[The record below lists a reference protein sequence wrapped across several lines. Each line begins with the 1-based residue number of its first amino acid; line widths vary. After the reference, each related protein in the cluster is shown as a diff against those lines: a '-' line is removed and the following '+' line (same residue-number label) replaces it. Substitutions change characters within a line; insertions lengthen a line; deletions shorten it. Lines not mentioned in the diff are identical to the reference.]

1 MGIVYATCITRS
13 LSAFNCRPHKQF
25 YTLIIIIV
33 TIIIKL
39 IMISREYTAKS
50 SVGNSNCIS
59 LCYRNRI
66 MFESTRY
73 TELTEESSFSLSL
86 SFLYYIGY
94 FVFLSVVNRNKFWLN
109 NFISRAGTQLTQPA
123 SNLRI
128 CLCECV

>member
-50 SVGNSNCIS
+50 SVGNLNCIS

-86 SFLYYIGY
+86 S
-94 FVFLSVVNRNKFWLN
+94 LSCTIL
-109 NFISRAGTQLTQPA
+109 GT
-123 SNLRI
+123 SFFS
-128 CLCECV
+128 V